1 MLPFITDG
9 LPGIGGALKVE
20 PSHFIVEEIPL
31 YEPEGEGEHIYVTL
45 RREGQTTRQ
54 VQMELCRLF
63 ELHDQAVGCAGLKD
77 KHART
82 TQTFSLHMPGDEQQ
96 VAERIQAEMDVEM
109 FSAKRHLNKLKTG
122 HLIGN
127 RFTILVVNVEDA
139 ALGLAERIAAKL
151 NKFGLPNFYGEQRFG
166 RDGENAKTGKEI
178 LKGKRLRKHWL
189 RKLML
194 SAYQSQMFNEWLVA
208 RMERGWFGEILA
220 GDVARK
226 EETGGMF
233 DVEDAQTDQARFMD
247 REISY
252 TGPIFG
258 KKMRKAS
265 GLPGDLEEAIL
276 AGEEVTL
283 EQFRKAKVDGT
294 RRRACLFLADLSLS
308 QQSGGLS
315 FSFSLPKGSYATTVM
330 REFMK
335 TELELPES
343 D

>member
-9 LPGIGGALKVE
+9 LPGIGGALKAE

-31 YEPEGEGEHIYVTL
+31 YEPEGDGEHIYITL

-63 ELHDQAVGCAGLKD
+63 GLQDQSVGCAGLKD

-96 VAERIQAEMDVEM
+96 VADRIQAEMDIELL
-109 FSAKRHLNKLKTG
+109 STKRHLNKLKTG

-127 RFTILVVNVEDA
+127 RFTIVVVDVEDT
-139 ALGLAERIAAKL
+139 ALALVERIAEKL
-151 NKFGLPNFYGEQRFG
+151 NETGLPNFYGEQRFG
-166 RDGENAKTGKEI
+166 RDGENATTGKEI
-178 LKGKRLRKHWL
+178 LKGKRIRKHWL

-208 RMERGWFGEILA
+208 RIERGWFGEILA

-233 DVEDAQTDQARFMD
+233 DVEDVDAEQARFKN

-265 GLPGDLEEAIL
+265 GLPGELEEAIL

-283 EQFRKAKVDGT
+283 EQLRKAKVNGT
-294 RRRACLFLADLSLS
+294 RRRACLFLDDLTLS
-308 QQSGGLS
+308 PQPEGLS
-315 FSFSLPKGSYATTVM
+315 FSFSLPKGSYATTVL